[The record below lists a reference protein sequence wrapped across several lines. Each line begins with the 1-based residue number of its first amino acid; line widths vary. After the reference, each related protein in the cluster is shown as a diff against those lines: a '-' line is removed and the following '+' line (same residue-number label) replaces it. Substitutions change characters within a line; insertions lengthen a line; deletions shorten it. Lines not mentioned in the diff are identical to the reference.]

1 LSLIIL
7 ISSND
12 LNTFPMEDRCLDKC
26 TKRGEA
32 IVRVPLNLGML
43 FSEERALL
51 SRDILK
57 EIDKLR
63 RG

>member
-1 LSLIIL
+1 
-7 ISSND
+7 
-12 LNTFPMEDRCLDKC
+12 MEDRCLDKC

-32 IVRVPLNLGML
+32 VVRVPLNLGML